1 MLVPRQSV
9 HAYRPAQE
17 HNRGSVTDGARMKHA
32 RAHPRT
38 ICALGWGLRAGGTAR
53 SRQVPGQVTI
63 EFALAAVGV
72 VMLGLVAA
80 KTALW
85 MNQSMVDRNL
95 NYQRTRLAAASS
107 SPGAP
112 FAGPSSSFY
121 GPSGQIHL
129 IGPSTGHTPLYGS
142 GGTIAVD
149 HNCGAGATAKYN
161 QAKTDRDNATT
172 AMNTADTDSTTYKD
186 TANKAADLINANAP
200 SAPRVCT
207 GDQCKSA
214 NWYWKTAVDLADA
227 QQDLID
233 ANNITC
239 GNCTTEQT
247 EMDAKCDV
255 GVPGVCAAFP
265 PPSAKCTAA
274 NNECTHL
281 TGVYNTCDA
290 TRVTCET
297 DKAADIADAQA
308 RIDAIC
314 GPGGAMTGNPWVGGA
329 PASCTAADLQAY
341 AVLVYTEAGTVNA
354 GVTALVQAVKP
365 LLVQVYDY
373 LLDAER
379 NEQQASVDCSRR

>member
-1 MLVPRQSV
+1 MNS
-9 HAYRPAQE
+9 
-17 HNRGSVTDGARMKHA
+17 
-32 RAHPRT
+32 RANPSASRT
-38 ICALGWGLRAGGTAR
+38 RKA
-53 SRQVPGQVTI
+53 PGQVTI

-80 KTALW
+80 KAALW

-129 IGPSTGHTPLYGS
+129 IGPSTDHTPRYGS
-142 GGTIAVD
+142 GGVIAVD

-161 QAKTDRDNATT
+161 KATTDRDDATT
-172 AMNTADTDSTTYKD
+172 RMNTADTDSTTYKD
-186 TANKAADLINANAP
+186 QANKAADLINAQAP

-214 NWYWKTAVDLADA
+214 NWYWKTADDLQKAEDELA
-227 QQDLID
+227 A
-233 ANNITC
+233 ANALVC
-239 GNCTTEQT
+239 SGDCSAEQT
-247 EMDAKCDV
+247 EVDGKCPNV
-255 GVPGVCAAFP
+255 GPVCAGGTPAQ
-265 PPSAKCTAA
+265 CTAVT
-274 NNECTHL
+274 NQCTTYTTAL
-281 TGVYNTCDA
+281 DNCLDA
-290 TRVTCET
+290 IATCEAN
-297 DKAADIADAQA
+297 KAAAIAAAQA
-308 RIDAIC
+308 KIDAIC

-341 AVLVYTEAGTVNA
+341 AVLVYTEAGNVNT
-354 GVTALVQAVKP
+354 GITTLVQAVQP
-365 LLVQVYDY
+365 LLVQVYDN